1 MTADVSIV
9 IPAYNRA
16 DLLGQCLE
24 SLRGSVGVTWEAIVV
39 DNGSPEDLSEVREQF
54 SEVRW
59 LRSETNVGY
68 AAANNLGLREATGRH
83 RCFMNS
89 DAEVFPDTLFGLVDY
104 LERNPG
110 VGAVTPCNV
119 GPDGL
124 PQPSISPEHTLSMAW
139 LRDSGFHL
147 LFPNARPFRDWLCAG
162 FDYSRPQEVAHSQTT
177 CLLVRGEA
185 YVEAGDM
192 DPELFLFYN
201 DVDWCRRL
209 RRAGWGLVYLPE
221 PKVLHHGSAS
231 VETVGWKER
240 QLWRDRYRFY
250 RKWYGTKGTLGV
262 RFAFLTRLKARLL
275 AQVLKGRTQQLGEVW
290 HEGVALHRGLAGSEN
305 GR

>member
-1 MTADVSIV
+1 MTTDVSIV

-16 DLLGQCLE
+16 DLLTQCLE
-24 SLRGSVGVTWEAIVV
+24 SLRGSVGVSWEAIVV
-39 DNGSPEDLSEVREQF
+39 DNGSPEDLTEVKARF
-54 SEVRW
+54 PEVRW
-59 LRSETNVGY
+59 LRSATNVGY
-68 AAANNLGLREATGRH
+68 AAANNLGFQEARGRH

-89 DAEVFPDTLFGLVDY
+89 DAEVYPDTLAGLVDH

-119 GPDGL
+119 GLDGVA
-124 PQPSISPEHTLSMAW
+124 QPSISPEHTLAMAW

-147 LFPNARPFRDWLCAG
+147 LIPNARPFSDWLCAR
-162 FDYSRPQEVAHSQTT
+162 FDYNRPHEVAHSQTT

-185 YVEAGDM
+185 YAEVGDM

-209 RRAGWGLVYLPE
+209 RRAGWGLVYLPD
-221 PKVLHHGSAS
+221 PRVLHHGSAS

-240 QLWRDRYRFY
+240 QLWRDRFRFY
-250 RKWYGTKGTLGV
+250 RKWYGAKGTLGV
-262 RFAFLTRLKARLL
+262 RFACLTRLKVRLL
-275 AQVLKGRTQQLGEVW
+275 SQILTGRWRSVRRVW
-290 HEGVALHRGLAGSEN
+290 RDGLRLYRTMDTPEN
-305 GR
+305 GN

>member
-1 MTADVSIV
+1 MAIDVSIV

-16 DLLGQCLE
+16 DLLAQCLE
-24 SLRGSVGVTWEAIVV
+24 SLRGSIGVTWEAIVV
-39 DNGSPEDLSEVREQF
+39 DNGSPEDLTAVRERF
-54 SEVRW
+54 PEVRW
-59 LRSETNVGY
+59 LRSETNIGY
-68 AAANNLGLREATGRH
+68 AAANNLGFEVATGRH

-89 DAEVFPDTLFGLVDY
+89 DAEVYPDTLAGLVDY
-104 LERNPG
+104 LERNSG
-110 VGAVTPCNV
+110 VGAVSPCNV

-124 PQPSISPEHTLSMAW
+124 PQPSISPEHTLAMAW

-147 LFPNARPFRDWLCAG
+147 LFPDARLFRDWLSSG

-185 YVEAGDM
+185 YAEVGDM
-192 DPELFLFYN
+192 DPQLFLFYN

-250 RKWYGTKGTLGV
+250 RKWCGPKGTLGV
-262 RFAFLTRLKARLL
+262 RFACLTRLKVRLL
-275 AQVLKGRTQQLGEVW
+275 AQLLKGRPLKLGEIW
-290 HEGVALHRGLAGSEN
+290 REGLGLYRALGSAEN
-305 GR
+305 AR